1 MIVTVIVISF
11 LRGGFSF
18 TGMPMRIGRCPFGV
32 LCNNG
37 WRFRSSE
44 ISFATVSTCIT
55 RRATVFSRTSS
66 TAFAGRTPV
75 ERHDII
81 LGSFAQSLGQG
92 HFGNFPFE
100 EFFYPIETIL
110 VVDRDKCYRFTPGI
124 GSGGTAYTMNIVFGI
139 MRDII
144 IDDQY
149 NISNI
154 YTSRNNIGRHE
165 NIDFPFL

>member
-124 GSGGTAYTMNIVFGI
+124 GSGGLYDEYSL
-139 MRDII
+139 RDHAGHH
-144 IDDQY
+144 
-149 NISNI
+149 N
-154 YTSRNNIGRHE
+154 
-165 NIDFPFL
+165 